1 MKRITEYEESLNIVR
16 AKCESKNTDF
26 TKEELKHLSLA
37 NIELQKSYGK
47 KFVKPLDKSCSYCVI
62 TAMNCIHNYINFEE
76 PKTIIELSPSN
87 LTKEEKVKIQ
97 EELKKSSKK
106 SSQVIVSSEGSE
118 IIPVTHIE
126 VDGDFTGVIEKAS
139 QESIE
144 ELAKL
149 PLKELRKKFPN
160 IKARSIDRFIELLKD
175 E

>member
-26 TKEELKHLSLA
+26 TKEEIKHLSLA

-76 PKTIIELSPSN
+76 SKNAESNKAKNKKEVQKKNEPRLIGKLENKT
-87 LTKEEKVKIQ
+87 
-97 EELKKSSKK
+97 
-106 SSQVIVSSEGSE
+106 
-118 IIPVTHIE
+118 IIPVTDDKIK
-126 VDGDFTGVIEKAS
+126 KAS
-139 QESIE
+139 QELGSVPDDLNNEQPQESIE
-144 ELAKL
+144 EIAKL
-149 PLKELRKKFPN
+149 PLKELRKRFPN
-160 IKARSIDRFIELLKD
+160 IKARSIDRFIELLKA

>member
-1 MKRITEYEESLNIVR
+1 MKRITGYEESLNIVR

-62 TAMNCIHNYINFEE
+62 TAMNCIHNYIMFEE
-76 PKTIIELSPSN
+76 PKVKVIYADTLEELEHKTTKIKEEFIDSSESIIESIIEAHKIESPD
-87 LTKEEKVKIQ
+87 
-97 EELKKSSKK
+97 
-106 SSQVIVSSEGSE
+106 IVDCK
-118 IIPVTHIE
+118 PP
-126 VDGDFTGVIEKAS
+126 

-144 ELAKL
+144 DLAKL

-160 IKARSIDRFIELLKD
+160 IKARSIDRFIELLKA